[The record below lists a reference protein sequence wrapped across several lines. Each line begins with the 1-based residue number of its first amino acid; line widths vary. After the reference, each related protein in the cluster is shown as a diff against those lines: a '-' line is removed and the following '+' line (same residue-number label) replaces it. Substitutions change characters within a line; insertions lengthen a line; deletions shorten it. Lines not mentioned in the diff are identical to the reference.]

1 MTILLKHRSS
11 SCQGFT
17 LMELTVVLVI
27 VGLLLGGLLVPLS
40 AQRDGEAIR
49 GTEKYLADIRDAL
62 LGFALANGRL
72 PCPASSSSLGRESFC
87 TSASGACVPTT
98 PDITPAVLAHG
109 VCSNP
114 YDGFVPGVTLGLST
128 IDDQGYALDGWLAG
142 TSSRIRY
149 AVTTA
154 NSSAFTQTATPSGMR
169 GITIAT
175 LAPDLKVCNAGA
187 NVTNPGNPATATC
200 AANTFLASD
209 AVAVIYSLGKNGT
222 TGGTS
227 TDESQNP
234 NPNTGVA
241 ADPVFV
247 KATPSADFDDL
258 IIWLSKNTLYNRMIA
273 AGQLP

>member
-1 MTILLKHRSS
+1 MMQPMPRKDSL
-11 SCQGFT
+11 GFT
-17 LMELTVVLVI
+17 LMELTVVLFI
-27 VGLLLGGLLVPLS
+27 VSILLGGLLIPLS
-40 AQRDGEAIR
+40 VQRDGEHILA
-49 GTEKYLADIRDAL
+49 TEKYLAEIHDAL

-72 PCPASSSSLGRESFC
+72 PCPASASSSGRESFC
-87 TSASGACVPTT
+87 TSASGACVATT

-128 IDDQGYALDGWLAG
+128 IDDQGYAFDAWQAG
-142 TSSRIRY
+142 TTSRIRY

-154 NSSAFTQTATPSGMR
+154 NSSAFTQTASPSGMR

-175 LAPDLKVCNAGA
+175 LAPDLKVCMAGA

-200 AANTFLASD
+200 AANTFLVAD
-209 AVAVIYSLGKNGT
+209 AVAVVYSLGKNGA

-234 NPNTGVA
+234 NPNSAVA

-247 KATPSADFDDL
+247 KAVASANFDDL
-258 IIWLSKNTLYNRMIA
+258 IIWMSRNTLYNRMIA

>member
-1 MTILLKHRSS
+1 
-11 SCQGFT
+11 
-17 LMELTVVLVI
+17 MELTVVLVI
-27 VGLLLGGLLVPLS
+27 VALLLGGLLMPLS

-49 GTEKYLADIRDAL
+49 GTEKYLVDIRDAL

-87 TSASGACVPTT
+87 TSASGACVATT

-142 TSSRIRY
+142 TSSRIHY

-154 NSSAFTQTATPSGMR
+154 NSSAFTQTAGMR
-169 GITIAT
+169 TTTITT
-175 LAPDLKVCNAGA
+175 LIPDLKVCNAGA
-187 NVTNPGNPATATC
+187 NVTTPTC

-209 AVAVIYSLGKNGT
+209 AVAVIYSLGKNGA